1 MFSTHKVTQRE
12 EKNIKSMILIRY
24 LLICIIGYL
33 IVRSFVKFREQEK
46 FSEGKRG
53 EVKKDN
59 DTAKKVSKEIGEY
72 VDYEEIKK

>member
-1 MFSTHKVTQRE
+1 
-12 EKNIKSMILIRY
+12 MILIRY

-46 FSEGKRG
+46 FSDDKRG
-53 EVKKDN
+53 KVKKDN
-59 DTAKKVSKEIGEY
+59 DTTKKVSKRIGEY